1 MLMCYSIDDDFI
13 AVDINGNF
21 GHTSLPFAFGS
32 AIAPLIKLT
41 RANIH
46 GVADKYVDDFMI
58 FSHDRHCEID
68 QNINQAN
75 IKALF
80 GDDAIEPSKC
90 VRPSKTANVIG
101 WFVDLTRNLIRPNDK
116 GLNKLLFVFFFV
128 DEKKPQP
135 LKVFQLMA
143 SLAER
148 YSHAIKGMRS
158 FVDPLVNAT
167 RSWETKHAFAKR
179 QANSST
185 RFAIEMWRVVAIL
198 LWIDKDALSVPLESL
213 ALNPNPVHDIIIM
226 TDGSPIRVAAS
237 IIDSNFMPFE
247 HTYLPVCFSD
257 PQGLYQNAREYQ
269 GGLLGL
275 ILILLIKKPT
285 TTCRVLWVCDNTAAL
300 TWAEENNCKSPAA
313 QYANIAFTWLQIHTP
328 IQVVRTQHRA
338 GELMGDI
345 DSLSRD
351 YHTLTLNPSLFVDM
365 SSNHTV
371 VELFKLFDPTIP
383 KNLVDHHNAFIT
395 IHNLLQSLSSF

>member
-167 RSWETKHAFAKR
+167 RSWEQ
-179 QANSST
+179 QA
-185 RFAIEMWRVVAIL
+185 
-198 LWIDKDALSVPLESL
+198 
-213 ALNPNPVHDIIIM
+213 
-226 TDGSPIRVAAS
+226 
-237 IIDSNFMPFE
+237 
-247 HTYLPVCFSD
+247 CF
-257 PQGLYQNAREYQ
+257 R
-269 GGLLGL
+269 
-275 ILILLIKKPT
+275 
-285 TTCRVLWVCDNTAAL
+285 
-300 TWAEENNCKSPAA
+300 
-313 QYANIAFTWLQIHTP
+313 
-328 IQVVRTQHRA
+328 
-338 GELMGDI
+338 
-345 DSLSRD
+345 
-351 YHTLTLNPSLFVDM
+351 
-365 SSNHTV
+365 
-371 VELFKLFDPTIP
+371 
-383 KNLVDHHNAFIT
+383 
-395 IHNLLQSLSSF
+395 